1 MKPVLAYRRLLMLFL
16 LSSTLA
22 ASAQLKKIVYSPQWH
37 AHAQFA
43 GYIVARQLGYYEQE
57 GLDVEIK
64 YPTVTKS
71 SLALMSEG
79 KADLVTT
86 ALATALMLKANEGMD
101 IVNVLQTSQHS
112 STCLLL
118 KTPRKNLNVQSFK
131 ALRVGLWYN
140 RLAVPA
146 EAMNISHKL
155 NWQIISFR
163 EGFNLMNYDMLDA
176 ISVMEYNEL
185 LRVKYNGR
193 DVSEHSVLRL
203 CDHGY
208 DIPEDGVYCLSEFYQ
223 QHPEEVKAFVRAT
236 KKGWDWCRENP
247 EKATELVVSEM
258 RKVHIY
264 SSLVIQDEGLKV
276 VLKKQET
283 TPGKVTYSLQR
294 RQYDNTTRILK
305 SAGLIESVPDF
316 KTFVAP

>member
-1 MKPVLAYRRLLMLFL
+1 MMLL
-16 LSSTLA
+16 LSFTLGV
-22 ASAQLKKIVYSPQWH
+22 SAQRKKIVYSPQWH

-43 GYIVARQLGYYEQE
+43 GYIAARQLGYYQQE

-64 YPTVTKS
+64 YPTETKS
-71 SLALMSEG
+71 SLDLMREG

-86 ALATALMLKANEGMD
+86 ALATALILKANDGMD

-112 STCLLL
+112 STCLVL
-118 KTPRKNLNVQSFK
+118 KTPRKKLNIQSFK

-146 EAMNISHKL
+146 EAMDILQKL
-155 NWQIISFR
+155 NWKIVHFR
-163 EGFNLMNYDMLDA
+163 EGFNLMNYDMVDA

-208 DIPEDGVYCLSEFYQ
+208 DIPEDGVYCLGEFYQ
-223 QHPEEVKAFVRAT
+223 QHPDEVKAFVRAT
-236 KKGWDWCRENP
+236 KKGWDWCRKNP
-247 EKATELVVSEM
+247 AKATELVISEM
-258 RKVHIY
+258 RKEHIY
-264 SSLVIQDEGLKV
+264 SSSVIQDEGLKV
-276 VLKKQET
+276 VLKKQEL
-283 TPGKVTYSLQR
+283 TPGKVAYSLQR
-294 RQYDNTTRILK
+294 SQFENTVRILK
-305 SAGLIESVPDF
+305 AAGLIETVPDY